1 MADFKVITP
10 KRDIARELARK
21 YSTMTHDELDVVED
35 ILEPIKY
42 GKGEMILPEG
52 EQCMGISYIEK
63 GLVRQFY
70 FKNGKEVTEHLG
82 VDHTIFMCI
91 ESLFKE
97 EPTRL
102 QVEALEPTLVYM
114 LPKKKLEAAAMR
126 NVNIQM
132 LLEAAAMRNVNI
144 QMLYRKILEESLI
157 QSQIHAD
164 LMRFES
170 APNKYKR
177 LCEMNPQV
185 VLRAPLTYIASYLQM
200 TPETLSRIRS
210 NTLL

>member
-1 MADFKVITP
+1 MNDLRTITP

-21 YSTMTHDELDVVED
+21 YSTMTHDELDILEG
-35 ILEPIKY
+35 ILEPVKY
-42 GKGEMILPEG
+42 GKGEMILSEG
-52 EQCMGISYIEK
+52 EVCRGISYIEK

-70 FKNGKEVTEHLG
+70 HKNGKEVTEHLG

-102 QVEALEPTLVYM
+102 QVETLEATLVYI
-114 LPKKKLEAAAMR
+114 LPKSKLEAAA
-126 NVNIQM
+126 I
-132 LLEAAAMRNVNI
+132 RNVNI

-157 QSQIHAD
+157 QSQVHAD
-164 LMRFES
+164 LMRFET

-177 LCEMNPQV
+177 LCELSPQV

-210 NTLL
+210 GVLL

>member
-42 GKGEMILPEG
+42 AKGEMILPEG

-126 NVNIQM
+126 TRCTKGLSTPPRIP
-132 LLEAAAMRNVNI
+132 EAVTRLPAGYCGSEVSVAPRGLTEKPKRQHRTVC
-144 QMLYRKILEESLI
+144 
-157 QSQIHAD
+157 AD
-164 LMRFES
+164 LG
-170 APNKYKR
+170 AD
-177 LCEMNPQV
+177 
-185 VLRAPLTYIASYLQM
+185 
-200 TPETLSRIRS
+200 
-210 NTLL
+210 

>member
-42 GKGEMILPEG
+42 GKGELILPEG

-82 VDHTIFMCI
+82 EVGLLIHIPYNPIYECT
-91 ESLFKE
+91 E
-97 EPTRL
+97 EVTFTKL
-102 QVEALEPTLVYM
+102 NDFLWSDALRSSALV
-114 LPKKKLEAAAMR
+114 
-126 NVNIQM
+126 
-132 LLEAAAMRNVNI
+132 
-144 QMLYRKILEESLI
+144 
-157 QSQIHAD
+157 
-164 LMRFES
+164 
-170 APNKYKR
+170 
-177 LCEMNPQV
+177 
-185 VLRAPLTYIASYLQM
+185 
-200 TPETLSRIRS
+200 
-210 NTLL
+210 

>member
-1 MADFKVITP
+1 MNDLRTITP

-21 YSTMTHDELDVVED
+21 YSTMTHDELDILEG
-35 ILEPIKY
+35 ILEPVKY
-42 GKGEMILPEG
+42 GKGEMILAEG
-52 EQCMGISYIEK
+52 EVCRGISYIEK

-70 FKNGKEVTEHLG
+70 HKNGKEVTEHLG

-102 QVEALEPTLVYM
+102 QVEALEATLVYI
-114 LPKKKLEAAAMR
+114 LPKSKLEAAA
-126 NVNIQM
+126 I
-132 LLEAAAMRNVNI
+132 RNVNI

-157 QSQIHAD
+157 QSQVHAD
-164 LMRFES
+164 LMRFET

-177 LCEMNPQV
+177 LCELSPQV

-210 NTLL
+210 GVLL

>member
-1 MADFKVITP
+1 MNDLRTITP

-21 YSTMTHDELDVVED
+21 YSTMTHDELDILEG
-35 ILEPIKY
+35 ILEPVKY
-42 GKGEMILPEG
+42 GKGEMILAEG
-52 EQCMGISYIEK
+52 EVCRGISYIEK

-70 FKNGKEVTEHLG
+70 NKNGKEVTEHLG

-97 EPTRL
+97 EPSRL
-102 QVEALEPTLVYM
+102 QVEALEATLVYI
-114 LPKKKLEAAAMR
+114 LPKSKLEAAA
-126 NVNIQM
+126 I
-132 LLEAAAMRNVNI
+132 RNVNI

-157 QSQIHAD
+157 QSQVHAD
-164 LMRFES
+164 LMRFET
-170 APNKYKR
+170 APNKYKH
-177 LCEMNPQV
+177 LCELSPQV

-210 NTLL
+210 GVLL

>member
-1 MADFKVITP
+1 MNDLRTITP

-21 YSTMTHDELDVVED
+21 YSTMTHDELDILEG
-35 ILEPIKY
+35 ILEPVKY
-42 GKGEMILPEG
+42 GKGEMILTEG
-52 EQCMGISYIEK
+52 EVCRGISYIEK

-70 FKNGKEVTEHLG
+70 NKNGKEVTEHLG

-102 QVEALEPTLVYM
+102 QVEALEATLVYIF
-114 LPKKKLEAAAMR
+114 PKAKLEAAA
-126 NVNIQM
+126 I
-132 LLEAAAMRNVNI
+132 RNVNI

-157 QSQIHAD
+157 QSQVHAD
-164 LMRFES
+164 LMRFET

-177 LCEMNPQV
+177 LCELSPQV

-210 NTLL
+210 GVLL

>member
-1 MADFKVITP
+1 MNDLRTITP

-21 YSTMTHDELDVVED
+21 YSTMTHDELDILEG
-35 ILEPIKY
+35 ILEPVKY
-42 GKGEMILPEG
+42 GKGEMILTEG
-52 EQCMGISYIEK
+52 EVCRGISSIEK

-70 FKNGKEVTEHLG
+70 NKNGKEVTEHLG

-97 EPTRL
+97 EPSRL
-102 QVEALEPTLVYM
+102 QVEALEATLVYI
-114 LPKKKLEAAAMR
+114 LPKSKLEAAA
-126 NVNIQM
+126 I
-132 LLEAAAMRNVNI
+132 RNVNI

-157 QSQIHAD
+157 QSQVHAD
-164 LMRFES
+164 LMRFET

-177 LCEMNPQV
+177 LCELSPQV

-210 NTLL
+210 GVLL

>member
-1 MADFKVITP
+1 MNDLRTITP

-21 YSTMTHDELDVVED
+21 YSTMTHDELGILED
-35 ILEPIKY
+35 ILEPVKY
-42 GKGEMILPEG
+42 GKGEMILAEG
-52 EQCMGISYIEK
+52 EVCRGISYIEK

-70 FKNGKEVTEHLG
+70 NKNGKEVTEHLG

-97 EPTRL
+97 EPSRL
-102 QVEALEPTLVYM
+102 QVEALEATLVYI
-114 LPKKKLEAAAMR
+114 LPKSKLEAAA
-126 NVNIQM
+126 I
-132 LLEAAAMRNVNI
+132 RNVNI

-157 QSQIHAD
+157 QSQVHAD
-164 LMRFES
+164 LMRFET

-177 LCEMNPQV
+177 LCELSPQV

-210 NTLL
+210 GVLL